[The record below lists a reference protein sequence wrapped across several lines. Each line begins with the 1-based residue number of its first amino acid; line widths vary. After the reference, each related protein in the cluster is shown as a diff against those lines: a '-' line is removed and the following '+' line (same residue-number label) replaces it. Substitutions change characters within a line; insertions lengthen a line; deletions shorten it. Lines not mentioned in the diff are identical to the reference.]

1 MSDQDFSAW
10 DSLRTAGFEQLEGA
24 QATGKS
30 IDFSSLRYLPVTV
43 TVELGRLRCSIGD
56 LLALGQGSV
65 LELDAKAGDPLRL
78 LVNGCL
84 IAKGEI
90 VVVNDQFGIRLT
102 DIFPLSQPDSQ
113 GL

>member
-1 MSDQDFSAW
+1 MADEFSA
-10 DSLRTAGFEQLEGA
+10 DGLRSASFDQLQDAQSSGA
-24 QATGKS
+24 T
-30 IDFSSLRYLPVTV
+30 IDFNSLRYLPVTV
-43 TVELGRLRCSIGD
+43 TVELGRTRCSIGD

-102 DIFPLSQPDSQ
+102 DIYPLSQQDTL
-113 GL
+113 GT